1 MSQFLNGFFLLL
13 FSNLF
18 IYGFIL
24 LSKGC
29 TVFSKSKGVFFLGL
43 FLYSFSSCFNIFF
56 SFSSLFKLFS
66 LKNSKF
72 STSKNSNLLIG
83 SFSFGFITSTI
94 SMVLFVKPEKN

>member
-43 FLYSFSSCFNIFF
+43 FLDSFSSCFNFFFFFFVIQAIFIKEF
-56 SFSSLFKLFS
+56 
-66 LKNSKF
+66 
-72 STSKNSNLLIG
+72 
-83 SFSFGFITSTI
+83 
-94 SMVLFVKPEKN
+94 